1 MVMALLRRL
10 RRDRSGAS
18 LVEFAL
24 TMPLFVLMILGGTEI
39 ARYVLLNQKLDRLA
53 TATADLT
60 AQEEEISAADLS
72 SIFEAASN
80 LTWPF
85 SIRTNG
91 VIVVSSIGQVSGQAR
106 VLWQRTCPGNG
117 CSWTGTQTSPSRIG
131 VQGGTATLPSGFTV
145 GTSDNVI
152 VSEVFYNF
160 EAFMWRQMPEGIIYH
175 SAYTRPR
182 LSNLDTL
189 N

>member
-1 MVMALLRRL
+1 MVIALLRRL
-10 RRDRSGAS
+10 FRDRRGAS

-24 TMPLFVLMILGGTEI
+24 TMPLFVLTILGGTEI

-53 TATADLT
+53 TAVADLT
-60 AQEEEISAADLS
+60 AQEDEISAADLS

-85 SIRTNG
+85 SIQANG
-91 VIVVSSIGQVSGQAR
+91 VIVVSSVGQVNGQPQ
-106 VLWQRTCPGNG
+106 VLWQRSCPGNG
-117 CSWTGTQTSPSRIG
+117 CAWTGTQTNTSRIG
-131 VQGGTATLPSGFTV
+131 TQGGTATMPSGFTV
-145 GTSDNVI
+145 GASDNVI
-152 VSEVFYNF
+152 VAEVFYDF
-160 EAFMWRQMPEGIIYH
+160 EAFLWRQMPEGTIYH
-175 SAYTRPR
+175 SAFTRPR